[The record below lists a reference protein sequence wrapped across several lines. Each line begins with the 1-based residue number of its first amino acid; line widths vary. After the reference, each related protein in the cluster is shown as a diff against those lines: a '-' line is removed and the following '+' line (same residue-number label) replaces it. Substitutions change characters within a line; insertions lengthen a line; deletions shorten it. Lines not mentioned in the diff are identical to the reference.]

1 MTYFTDIMVV
11 IITLTILKM
20 RDNYKEKQANAIL
33 LNDAND
39 DKQNEDVIKKL
50 DITQPSFT
58 ADGRTV
64 A

>member
-1 MTYFTDIMVV
+1 MIYFTDIMVV
-11 IITLTILKM
+11 IVTLTILKM

-39 DKQNEDVIKKL
+39 DNQNEDIIKKL

-58 ADGRTV
+58 ADSRAV

>member
-1 MTYFTDIMVV
+1 MTYFTDIVVV
-11 IITLTILKM
+11 IVTLTILKM